1 MSVALG
7 WTIRGVLVAALAPVG
22 MGACGSAD
30 PTSDAGSGATAPTP
44 TRTAQ
49 PTRTA
54 KPTAGDGRA
63 SLKVG
68 QSRIGPIVVDASGR
82 TLYYFT
88 QDKPRRALC
97 TSDYLNCTTAWPPL
111 MTAGRPRGQAGV
123 KSRLIG
129 SLDRTKPAGSQVTY
143 NHHPLYRYIDD
154 EQPGDLNG
162 QGLYD
167 YWYVVSPSGRPI
179 AKK

>member
-1 MSVALG
+1 MSLG

-22 MGACGSAD
+22 IGACGSAD
-30 PTSDAGSGATAPTP
+30 QTDDARPRATAATPTRTALP

-49 PTRTA
+49 P
-54 KPTAGDGRA
+54 KAGDGRA

-68 QSRIGPIVVDASGR
+68 RSRFGPIVVDARGR
-82 TLYYFT
+82 TLYFFT

-111 MTAGRPRGQAGV
+111 MTAGRPRGEAGV
-123 KSRLIG
+123 KTRLIG
-129 SLDRTKPAGSQVTY
+129 SLDRKKPAGSQVTY
-143 NHHPLYRYIDD
+143 NHHLLYRYIDD
-154 EQPGDLNG
+154 EHPGDVNG

-179 AKK
+179 ADK

>member
-1 MSVALG
+1 MSMSLG

-30 PTSDAGSGATAPTP
+30 PTSDTRSGATAATP

-49 PTRTA
+49 
-54 KPTAGDGRA
+54 PTAGDGRA

-68 QSRIGPIVVDASGR
+68 QSRLGPIVVDARGR

-111 MTAGRPRGQAGV
+111 MTAGRPRGQTGV
-123 KSRLIG
+123 KTRLIG
-129 SLDRTKPAGSQVTY
+129 SLDRTKPTGSQVTY

-154 EQPGDLNG
+154 EQPGDLKG